1 MGPCVCKPQDEYKKR
16 CKYYQAKTRGETS
29 CPIYIG
35 IFLSKGHRLLEKGDG
50 TEHLISFKGL
60 LSEVF

>member
-50 TEHLISFKGL
+50 MALAWLRVDWGIS
-60 LSEVF
+60 